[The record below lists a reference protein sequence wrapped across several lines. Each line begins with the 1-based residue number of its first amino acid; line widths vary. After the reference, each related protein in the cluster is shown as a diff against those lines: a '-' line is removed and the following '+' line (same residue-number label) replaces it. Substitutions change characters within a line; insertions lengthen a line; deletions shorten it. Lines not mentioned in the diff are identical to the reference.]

1 MIGNLPEDNEE
12 LTATSLTFTLKM
24 ILSYKNM
31 LLNINSFTVNIFWET
46 INKKAFGYPE
56 SFWFHMELM
65 AGFEPA
71 ACALRVRCST
81 TEPHQPAFLFY
92 NV

>member
-31 LLNINSFTVNIFWET
+31 LLNINSYYSE
-46 INKKAFGYPE
+46 AE
-56 SFWFHMELM
+56 SNL
-65 AGFEPA
+65 
-71 ACALRVRCST
+71 SSQT
-81 TEPHQPAFLFY
+81 Q
-92 NV
+92 